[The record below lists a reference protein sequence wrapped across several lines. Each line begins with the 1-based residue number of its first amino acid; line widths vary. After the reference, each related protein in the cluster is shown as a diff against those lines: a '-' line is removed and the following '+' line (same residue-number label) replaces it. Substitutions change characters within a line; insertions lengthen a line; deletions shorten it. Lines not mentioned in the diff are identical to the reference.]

1 MSENT
6 SLLYFQINAP
16 SPAMT
21 VYRVMSL
28 ALNFL
33 RVFFWAFFIELILHF
48 MYFNS
53 LQQSYAALKAVSL
66 FTLAGIGY
74 CQGQFFMVKYLVMFG
89 LPAGVA
95 RVDNLDPPQG
105 PKCIAYIHLYSD
117 MWK

>member
-1 MSENT
+1 
-6 SLLYFQINAP
+6 
-16 SPAMT
+16 MT

-28 ALNFL
+28 GLNFL

>member
-1 MSENT
+1 
-6 SLLYFQINAP
+6 
-16 SPAMT
+16 
-21 VYRVMSL
+21 
-28 ALNFL
+28 
-33 RVFFWAFFIELILHF
+33 